1 MRTVPFA
8 LVVLAAC
15 SPAVGDKHDAA
26 VGDAG
31 PLDAFEGPYSDF
43 PQDPF
48 IDPTGSAPPTETP
61 GLFGDPSTGAQTGGP
76 CLVEPEV
83 GTLYPQN
90 WLRPRFSWIPGSGEN
105 VFELRLSAGN
115 QVNPL
120 VVYTTQTTWT
130 MPADVW
136 QGLTEHTVDAP
147 ITVSIRGATLSGTTF
162 TSGPALGSKG
172 TISIAP
178 AKATGAIVYWTTTG
192 GTKLRGFTIGEET
205 VHDIVSPADAAGSTQ
220 CVGCHSSTP
229 DGAYVGF
236 SASTASNDGTPS
248 ELKLLSSDGNK
259 TAPPFISASAQTL
272 MARSQQQAPTFSK
285 QHWVA
290 GDHIAVTMLPIDA
303 KTEMVWTD
311 LETASTDQGTGWG
324 VLARTGDTNSAASAT
339 FARTTDTLLYT
350 SNSTVGSG
358 VTGTDGD
365 LRTIP
370 FNNRAGGTSTKVAG
384 ASETAFNEYYGT
396 FSPDDKMI
404 AFNRVAS
411 GASSYNNANAE
422 VYVIP
427 SAGGTAVR
435 IAANDPPACSGKASP
450 GVTNSWPKWSPGT
463 MANGTKQYYWLT
475 FSSTRSPGANPQLY
489 VTPVIT
495 QGNVISTFPSLYL
508 WNQPAAENNH
518 TPAWDDFAIVQ

>member
-1 MRTVPFA
+1 MRTVFFA
-8 LVVLAAC
+8 LVAVAAC
-15 SPAVGDKHDAA
+15 SPNVGDKHDAA

-31 PLDAFEGPYSDF
+31 PLDAFEGPFSDF

-48 IDPTGSAPPTETP
+48 IDPTGGAPPVETP

-90 WLRPRFSWIPGSGEN
+90 WLRPRFTWIPAAGEN
-105 VFELRLSAGN
+105 IFELRLSAGN
-115 QVNPL
+115 QVNQL
-120 VVYTTQTTWT
+120 VVYTSQTTWT
-130 MPADVW
+130 MPASIW
-136 QGLTEHTVDAP
+136 LGLTEHTIDAP

-162 TSGPALGSKG
+162 TGGPALGSKG
-172 TISIAP
+172 TIAIAP

-205 VHDIVSPADAAGSTQ
+205 VHDIVSPTGAGGSTQ

-236 SASTASNDGTPS
+236 SASTASNDGNPS
-248 ELKLLSSDGNK
+248 ELKLVSSDGNN
-259 TAPPFISASAQTL
+259 TTPPFISTSAQTL

-285 QHWVA
+285 QHWVD
-290 GDHIAVTMLPIDA
+290 GDHIAVTMLPLNA

-311 LETASTDQGTGWG
+311 LETGSTAEGTGWG

-350 SNSTVGSG
+350 SNTTVGSG

-370 FNNRAGGTSTKVAG
+370 FSNRAGGASTKVTG

-396 FSPDDKMI
+396 FSPDDKLI
-404 AFNRVAS
+404 AFNRVAA
-411 GASSYNNANAE
+411 GASSYNNPSAE

-427 SAGGTAVR
+427 AGGGTAVR
-435 IAANDPPACSGKASP
+435 IAANDPPSCSGKASP

-463 MANGTKQYYWLT
+463 MASGTKQYYWLT

-495 QGNVISTFPSLYL
+495 QGTVISTFPSLYL
-508 WNQPAAENNH
+508 WNQPPAENNH